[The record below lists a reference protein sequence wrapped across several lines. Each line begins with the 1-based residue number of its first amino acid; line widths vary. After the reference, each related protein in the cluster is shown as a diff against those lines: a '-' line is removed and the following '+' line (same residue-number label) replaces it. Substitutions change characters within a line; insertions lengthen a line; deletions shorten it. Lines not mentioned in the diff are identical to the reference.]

1 MSESQGLSRRRLLGT
16 GGAAAAG
23 ALGAYSGLFGG
34 ARPAFADGNNDRD
47 KDQWRLA
54 LNTIQWIATPDG
66 WVNPALLPPLAEL
79 LAQVKSA
86 GFDAVHPDVPAGM
99 TTQQYAQALRQHCLV
114 PSSGY
119 LSLRLP
125 EEGTSV
131 SVTLE
136 NARLAAAR
144 MVELG
149 QRTIFLAMSQIRTA
163 PRVAQPARGAAF
175 DQERLDRVTDL
186 VEQVARV
193 LVAGGVRPA
202 LHQHVGGWI
211 ETEYELRYVL
221 DHVSRRLL
229 DFGPDVGHMTWAGI
243 DPVRLIG
250 RYRDR
255 VAGIHIKDVRGDVAA
270 TGRTG
275 TWSYLE
281 TVVNGVWIEPGRGDI
296 DLLGVFDALPKN
308 FRGWIIVENDRPDLP
323 VWESAVYSAAWMKM
337 NLPGPERDRRRC
349 GR

>member
-1 MSESQGLSRRRLLGT
+1 VSEGQGMSRRRLFGA
-16 GGAAAAG
+16 GSAAAAG
-23 ALGAYSGLFGG
+23 ALGTYGGLFGA
-34 ARPAFADGNNDRD
+34 ARPAFAGWDRD
-47 KDQWRLA
+47 RPLGEWRLA

-66 WVNPALLPPLAEL
+66 WINPGLLPPLSEL
-79 LAQVKSA
+79 LPQVKSA
-86 GFDAVHPDVPAGM
+86 GFDAVHPDEPAGM
-99 TTQQYAQALRQHCLV
+99 TTQQFAQALRQNCLV

-119 LSLRLP
+119 LSVRLP
-125 EEGTSV
+125 EDGTSLD
-131 SVTLE
+131 VTLE
-136 NARLAAAR
+136 NARQAAAR

-163 PRVAQPARGAAF
+163 PRIAQPARGAAF
-175 DQERLDRVTDL
+175 DQGRLDRVTEL
-186 VEQVARV
+186 IGQVARV

-221 DHVSRRLL
+221 DNVGRRLL

-243 DPVRLIG
+243 DPVRMI
-250 RYRDR
+250 RQYRDR
-255 VAGIHIKDVRGDVAA
+255 VAGVHIKDVRGDVAA
-270 TGRTG
+270 AGRTG

-281 TVVNGVWIEPGRGDI
+281 TVVKGVWIEPGRGDI

-337 NLPGPERDRRRC
+337 NLPGPERERRRC

>member
-1 MSESQGLSRRRLLGT
+1 MSESQGLSRRRLLGV

-23 ALGAYSGLFGG
+23 ALGTYSGLFGD
-34 ARPAFADGNNDRD
+34 ARPAFAGGNNDRHND
-47 KDQWRLA
+47 ELRLA

-66 WVNPALLPPLAEL
+66 WVNPALLPPLPEL
-79 LAQVKSA
+79 LTLVKAA
-86 GFDAVHPDVPAGM
+86 GFDAVHPDVPATM

-131 SVTLE
+131 SATLE
-136 NARLAAAR
+136 NARVAAAR

-175 DQERLDRVTDL
+175 DQARLDRVTDL
-186 VEQVARV
+186 VEQVSRV

-221 DHVSRRLL
+221 DHVSRKLL
-229 DFGPDVGHMTWAGI
+229 DFGPDVGHMTWAGM
-243 DPVRLIG
+243 DPIRLI
-250 RYRDR
+250 RQYRER

-270 TGRTG
+270 AGRTG